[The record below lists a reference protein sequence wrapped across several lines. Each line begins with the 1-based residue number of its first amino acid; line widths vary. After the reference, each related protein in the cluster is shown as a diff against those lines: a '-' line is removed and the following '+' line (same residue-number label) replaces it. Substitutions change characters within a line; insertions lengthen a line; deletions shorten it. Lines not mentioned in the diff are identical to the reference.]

1 MACILIG
8 RSPTNGFW
16 FMPLLPR
23 RVFGRPPYCCHYT
36 LILFFDVR
44 HLSLKWSSCASC
56 NVLLEQQHVARANS
70 VAVGRWLGSMLMFEA
85 FPRLRFVD
93 VCGLISTN
101 CFHKSRSRIWDVW
114 YKLKP
119 YSCYKHSLFFAAH
132 DQFKPIG
139 VGIPNRQPRWS
150 S

>member
-1 MACILIG
+1 M
-8 RSPTNGFW
+8 GFGLCP
-16 FMPLLPR
+16 FFQEGFLGGLP
-23 RVFGRPPYCCHYT
+23 
-36 LILFFDVR
+36 FFDVR

-101 CFHKSRSRIWDVW
+101 CFHKSRSRI
-114 YKLKP
+114 
-119 YSCYKHSLFFAAH
+119 
-132 DQFKPIG
+132 
-139 VGIPNRQPRWS
+139 
-150 S
+150 